1 MVGPSGFN
9 GLRRPAV
16 GNHTLSGLQ
25 DKRPPWLVLPSDIR
39 PAGAALAG
47 FSSPAGKCAATVR
60 RIPLTPSHPT

>member
-47 FSSPAGKCAATVR
+47 FS
-60 RIPLTPSHPT
+60 